1 MSEFSPFREPHH
13 HSALS
18 RRPSKHS
25 QDSKHRSQRTPSDAA
40 DRISHRNTTRII
52 IRLSLS
58 YRTFALSRFR
68 QSERT

>member
-1 MSEFSPFREPHH
+1 MSEFSPLREPHH

-18 RRPSKHS
+18 RRTSKHS

-52 IRLSLS
+52 RLSLS
-58 YRTFALSRFR
+58 YRTIALSRFR